1 MKFLRGQ
8 ATRPSCFAT
17 YDNASSVAIAE
28 SPFQI
33 GLGSA
38 HTEAAALHSCL
49 VRTGYERPC
58 RCHGPHQRD
67 EVATPHSITSSA
79 LWLSKE
85 EIPKE
90 CKCYGA
96 AVRLAIFAEY
106 QHHAMPKSTV
116 DRGLTHT
123 RTITP

>member
-58 RCHGPHQRD
+58 RCHGPDQRD

-79 LWLSKE
+79 RSRMDEGTSRPSTFAVLRLTTRSKL
-85 EIPKE
+85 I
-90 CKCYGA
+90 GA
-96 AVRLAIFAEY
+96 WTGSSLGFAPLRMRS
-106 QHHAMPKSTV
+106 A
-116 DRGLTHT
+116 
-123 RTITP
+123 